1 MISSQNGNRHSAV
14 AAARG
19 FALRLLADEFGRAL
33 FEKSRDAFAKIFGS
47 SGQALH
53 AAFEIELLLV

>member
-1 MISSQNGNRHSAV
+1 MAPLPRH
-14 AAARG
+14 AA
-19 FALRLLADEFGRAL
+19 LVWRLLADEFGRAL
-33 FEKSRDAFAKIFGS
+33 FEKSRDAFAKIFGG

>member
-1 MISSQNGNRHSAV
+1 MASLPQQ
-14 AAARG
+14 AALV
-19 FALRLLADEFGRAL
+19 LRLLADEFGRAL

-53 AAFEIELLLV
+53 PAFEIELLLV